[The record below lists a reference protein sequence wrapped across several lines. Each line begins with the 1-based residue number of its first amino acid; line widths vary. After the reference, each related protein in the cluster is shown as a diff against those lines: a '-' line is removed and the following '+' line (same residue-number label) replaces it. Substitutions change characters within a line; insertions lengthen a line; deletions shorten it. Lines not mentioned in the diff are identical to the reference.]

1 MFSKMKNDFPKKTDK
16 NYVDLL
22 DEDKGIS
29 GQKFVCLS
37 FISPEKILKQKDLF
51 IFQEF
56 LKKWDFLKSLEKF
69 QQFIHFI
76 SYKYNMDVNVLQKDL
91 EDFAKEERTTLIESN
106 IQDDYKNFLDTNE
119 DELENMFNAKYN
131 FQTNVRGIKVRGSFP
146 TQEEAE
152 MKCKSLREVDPNHDV
167 FVGPVGTWM
176 PWDPEAY
183 KTNKVEY
190 MEEELNQLMHE
201 KINNE
206 KSAKDEFEKRVKE
219 AKEKAMEDNQKLA
232 EKTGN
237 VLTQKLNED
246 GELVN
251 TSKVNFDDIPDE
263 NVIIPDNVPSA
274 NLKNELFENVNIS
287 TKDSKND
294 DDKIE

>member
-1 MFSKMKNDFPKKTDK
+1 MKNDFPKKTDK

-69 QQFIHFI
+69 QQLIHFI

-91 EDFAKEERTTLIESN
+91 EDFAKEERNTLIESN

-119 DELENMFNAKYN
+119 DELDNMFNAKHN

-206 KSAKDEFEKRVKE
+206 KSAKDEFEKRGKE
-219 AKEKAMEDNQKLA
+219 AKEKAMEQNQKLA

-246 GELVN
+246 CELVN
-251 TSKVNFDDIPDE
+251 TSKLNFDDIPDE

-287 TKDSKND
+287 TKESKND

>member
-1 MFSKMKNDFPKKTDK
+1 
-16 NYVDLL
+16 
-22 DEDKGIS
+22 
-29 GQKFVCLS
+29 
-37 FISPEKILKQKDLF
+37 
-51 IFQEF
+51 
-56 LKKWDFLKSLEKF
+56 
-69 QQFIHFI
+69 
-76 SYKYNMDVNVLQKDL
+76 
-91 EDFAKEERTTLIESN
+91 
-106 IQDDYKNFLDTNE
+106 
-119 DELENMFNAKYN
+119 
-131 FQTNVRGIKVRGSFP
+131 
-146 TQEEAE
+146 
-152 MKCKSLREVDPNHDV
+152 
-167 FVGPVGTWM
+167 
-176 PWDPEAY
+176 
-183 KTNKVEY
+183 
-190 MEEELNQLMHE
+190 MHE

-287 TKDSKND
+287 TKESKND